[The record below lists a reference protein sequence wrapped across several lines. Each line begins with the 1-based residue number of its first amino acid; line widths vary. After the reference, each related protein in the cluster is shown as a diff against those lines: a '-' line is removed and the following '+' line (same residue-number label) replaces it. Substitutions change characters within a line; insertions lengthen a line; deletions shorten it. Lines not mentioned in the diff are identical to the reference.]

1 MCVAGSEGEG
11 LVPAAVRWGG
21 GFGEGWSEVV
31 VWFEQLFV
39 VYRRNMI

>member
-1 MCVAGSEGEG
+1 VRGRFGGGRIGAGGCE
-11 LVPAAVRWGG
+11 VG